1 MTMVADLEEEKVRRK
16 RGGAVQDRLN
26 LGGETLDI
34 SFSCQWIAVHFFFWG
49 A

>member
-26 LGGETLDI
+26 LGGET
-34 SFSCQWIAVHFFFWG
+34 
-49 A
+49 